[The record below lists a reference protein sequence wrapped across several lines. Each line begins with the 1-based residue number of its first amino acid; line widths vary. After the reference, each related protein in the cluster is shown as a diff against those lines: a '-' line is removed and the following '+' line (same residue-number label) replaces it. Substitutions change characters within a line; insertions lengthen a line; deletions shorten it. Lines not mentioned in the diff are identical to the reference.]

1 MKIFSFLSIGQ
12 VIVKLCLIGY
22 LGRFRFQ
29 TRGGQNLI
37 QIGQSPAMSP
47 ISSILLV
54 KNDNLEFPSLYVV
67 VKQCC
72 SQKGKLFRSLLL

>member
-29 TRGGQNLI
+29 SRGEQNLI
-37 QIGQSPAMSP
+37 HIGQSPAMSP
-47 ISSILLV
+47 ISSIRLV
-54 KNDNLEFPSLYVV
+54 KNDNFKFPSLYVV

>member
-29 TRGGQNLI
+29 KKGWIKFILDWSI
-37 QIGQSPAMSP
+37 ASIEPDFFYPIGEKWQS
-47 ISSILLV
+47 
-54 KNDNLEFPSLYVV
+54 
-67 VKQCC
+67 
-72 SQKGKLFRSLLL
+72 

>member
-29 TRGGQNLI
+29 TRGEQNLI
-37 QIGQSPAMSP
+37 HIGQSPAMSP

-54 KNDNLEFPSLYVV
+54 KNDNLN
-67 VKQCC
+67 
-72 SQKGKLFRSLLL
+72 SLLCM

>member
-47 ISSILLV
+47 ISSIILV

-72 SQKGKLFRSLLL
+72 SQKGKLFRSLLP